1 MGWEN
6 GSLGFCAAPD
16 TTHTDTVPFGT
27 YTYEYDTGVY
37 IVNLILTNKQGC
49 HDTVVAFATVPV
61 GYPPINDWYFTNN
74 KLCKSELSIT
84 VYAYDSLNPVDSSLV
99 ARSRANLWEW
109 YDPMGNPMSFT
120 NPGNLSPIERMASR
134 LFLLPYSHHCPGK
147 Q

>member
-1 MGWEN
+1 MAIDTLITSSPVMDYIWDWGETEVW
-6 GSLGFCAAPD
+6 GSAAAPD

-120 NPGNLSPIERMASR
+120 NPVIFHP
-134 LFLLPYSHHCPGK
+134 
-147 Q
+147 